1 MCIFCTPWTQYMHG
15 YINEITSQIYINK
28 WYQTGPFDFFQQ
40 TLLDECWLG
49 SKPYKH
55 MIFQMLLD
63 NGPSAVTLFRPCKC
77 PPPFDRPLI
86 VYTPNLSIVKV
97 LVNGFIASYMGWS
110 KFKRTFWVGRKHNV
124 ESNHTLV
131 TVLLTKHGGRWWIH
145 VLLHGLGWWPSSMSA
160 ELLMVERQTH
170 PEL

>member
-1 MCIFCTPWTQYMHG
+1 MHG

-77 PPPFDRPLI
+77 PPP
-86 VYTPNLSIVKV
+86 V
-97 LVNGFIASYMGWS
+97 WS
-110 KFKRTFWVGRKHNV
+110 SAHSLYPKLEHCKGVGEWFHC
-124 ESNHTLV
+124 
-131 TVLLTKHGGRWWIH
+131 I
-145 VLLHGLGWWPSSMSA
+145 LHGVIQIQKNILGGSKTQCWVKSHFSYCSFDQARWQVMNSCASARAWMMAIEYVGWVVDGWTADSSRT
-160 ELLMVERQTH
+160 LTINGT
-170 PEL
+170 

>member
-15 YINEITSQIYINK
+15 YMNGITSQIYINK

-63 NGPSAVTLFRPCKC
+63 NGPSA
-77 PPPFDRPLI
+77 
-86 VYTPNLSIVKV
+86 NLSIVKV

-110 KFKRTFWVGRKHNV
+110 KFKRTCWVGRNHNV

-131 TVLLTKHGGRWWIH
+131 IYFSFDQARWQVMNSCASARAWMMAIEYVGWVVDGWTADSSRTLTING
-145 VLLHGLGWWPSSMSA
+145 
-160 ELLMVERQTH
+160 T
-170 PEL
+170 